1 MSLVLLPGLDGTG
14 DLFGPIASQNWGELT
29 PTTLPLPQSGP
40 QDYETLA
47 NALLPKLPDGQLV
60 LLAESF
66 STPLAML
73 LADRLGNRVRALVLT
88 AGFCSAPHAPG
99 LGWLP
104 LRPLFSV
111 TPPAFFLRKFLT
123 GEDAGADL
131 LDTLTGALRRT
142 PAAVMAERLRVVFA
156 LREQD
161 CPSTGTTPVLLLQA
175 SQDRIIPWTAQSEL
189 ERHLQDAT
197 VEWIDGPHLLLQTR
211 PAECHEAILRF
222 LETAGG

>member
-1 MSLVLLPGLDGTG
+1 MSLILLPGLDGTG
-14 DLFGPIASQNWGELT
+14 DLFGPIVGLDWGGVV
-29 PTTLPLPQSGP
+29 PVILPLPQSGP
-40 QDYETLA
+40 QDYESLA
-47 NALLPKLPDGQLV
+47 DALLTKLPEGQLV

-66 STPLAML
+66 STPLALL
-73 LADRLGNRVRALVLT
+73 LANRLGNRVSALVLA

-123 GEDAGADL
+123 GEDTDADL

-142 PAAVMAERLRVVFA
+142 PASVMAERLRVVLA

-161 CPSTGTTPVLLLQA
+161 SPSTGTTPILLLQA
-175 SQDRIIPWTAQSEL
+175 SEDRIIPWTAQSSL
-189 ERHLQDAT
+189 ERHLPDAT
-197 VEWIDGPHLLLQTR
+197 VEWIEGPHLLLQAR
-211 PAECHEAILRF
+211 PTECHDAILRF
-222 LETAGG
+222 LDTAGG

>member
-14 DLFGPIASQNWGELT
+14 ELFGPITRQNWGKMMPLI
-29 PTTLPLPQSGP
+29 LPLPQSGP
-40 QDYETLA
+40 QDYESLA
-47 NALLPKLPDGQLV
+47 DTLLPKLPDGQLV

-66 STPLAML
+66 STPLAL
-73 LADRLGNRVRALVLT
+73 ELANRLGNRVRALVLT

-123 GEDAGADL
+123 GEDADADL
-131 LDTLTGALRRT
+131 LDTLTGSLRRT

-161 CPSTGTTPVLLLQA
+161 SPSTGTTPILLLQA
-175 SQDRIIPWTAQSEL
+175 SQDRLIPWTAQSAL
-189 ERHLQDAT
+189 ERHLPDAT
-197 VEWIDGPHLLLQTR
+197 VEWIEGPHLLLQTR
-211 PAECHEAILRF
+211 PAACHEAILRF
-222 LETAGG
+222 LDTAGG